1 MLWDLNIENVD
12 KTFLKYSVMI
22 YMKDGRKSDV
32 CYFLPF
38 ASKKKFINFKVS
50 YIVKRFTS
58 IIDN

>member
-32 CYFLPF
+32 CYLSLPY
-38 ASKKKFINFKVS
+38 ASKKSSSILKFHI
-50 YIVKRFTS
+50 
-58 IIDN
+58 